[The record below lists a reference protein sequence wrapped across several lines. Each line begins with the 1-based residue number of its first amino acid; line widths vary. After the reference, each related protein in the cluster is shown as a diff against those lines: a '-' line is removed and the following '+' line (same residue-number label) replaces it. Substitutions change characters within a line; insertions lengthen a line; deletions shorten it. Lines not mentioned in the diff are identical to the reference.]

1 MIGKTSFSRASTRP
15 TTAWPP
21 YSIATIK
28 AQITRQRT
36 KTWTVTIRRRGKS
49 TIIYSRARKPNNG
62 ASITPVTSLRQP
74 LDQTQFQHVE
84 QVNLS
89 EKKDEE
95 GGGEGVYDGETRN
108 VRINSTEVQTMTP
121 DIIDQ
126 HSGQPT
132 PLTTR
137 MNKDENFQVDMGQP
151 YPTMKD

>member
-1 MIGKTSFSRASTRP
+1 MGEKKVPQEKSKKRIIEKSARSP
-15 TTAWPP
+15 
-21 YSIATIK
+21 K
-28 AQITRQRT
+28 RQMADLEHTMSNNRYLHET
-36 KTWTVTIRRRGKS
+36 KIQGDQGTDS
-49 TIIYSRARKPNNG
+49 H
-62 ASITPVTSLRQP
+62 VTSLRQP